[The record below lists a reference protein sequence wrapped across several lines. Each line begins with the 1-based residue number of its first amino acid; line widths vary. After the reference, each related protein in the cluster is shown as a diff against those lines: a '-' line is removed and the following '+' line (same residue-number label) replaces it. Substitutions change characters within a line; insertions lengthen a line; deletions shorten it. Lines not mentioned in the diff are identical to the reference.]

1 MELAILKVVAW
12 ADIILCGA
20 LRVLRIGIPILAGM
34 GIYWLFH
41 RRKA

>member
-1 MELAILKVVAW
+1 MELAILKGVAW
-12 ADIILCGA
+12 ADIILCGV
-20 LRVLRIGIPILAGM
+20 LRVLRIGASILAGV